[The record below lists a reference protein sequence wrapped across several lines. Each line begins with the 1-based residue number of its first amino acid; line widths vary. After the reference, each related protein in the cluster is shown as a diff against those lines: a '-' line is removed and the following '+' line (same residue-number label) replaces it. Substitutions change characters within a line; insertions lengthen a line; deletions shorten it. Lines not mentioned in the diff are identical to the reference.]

1 MYRSIAHPW
10 IEYQCVGP
18 TIRPSCN
25 PRPSIQPHSY
35 VSFFFLFLFSI
46 SNLQHVSKK
55 RHCNN
60 GGEKKK
66 RSEKPVWISKRGGPR
81 VSTRDRKSS
90 NQQGILIT
98 LAPLFEFERTIDPKK
113 RERERGCRTKD
124 VCVSVVISHEE
135 GILAGCVYIIRV
147 WRASSP
153 LGGWM
158 DRWSTCLSGEELEL
172 SLTETL
178 GVCWTSIRRHWR
190 NSIKSLLQRSVR
202 INKLK
207 V

>member
-113 RERERGCRTKD
+113 REREA
-124 VCVSVVISHEE
+124 
-135 GILAGCVYIIRV
+135 AGQKMCVY
-147 WRASSP
+147 
-153 LGGWM
+153 
-158 DRWSTCLSGEELEL
+158 LSWFH
-172 SLTETL
+172 TKK
-178 GVCWTSIRRHWR
+178 V
-190 NSIKSLLQRSVR
+190 SLLDVSILFEFEERPRPSEDGWIADPHVYPARSWSSH
-202 INKLK
+202 
-207 V
+207 

>member
-113 RERERGCRTKD
+113 REREAAGQKM
-124 VCVSVVISHEE
+124 CVYPSWFHTNRRRYPCWMCLYYSSLKS
-135 GILAGCVYIIRV
+135 ILAPR
-147 WRASSP
+147 R
-153 LGGWM
+153 M
-158 DRWSTCLSGEELEL
+158 DG
-172 SLTETL
+172 SLIHMF
-178 GVCWTSIRRHWR
+178 IRRGVGALINR
-190 NSIKSLLQRSVR
+190 DSRCLLNVDS
-202 INKLK
+202 KTLEK
-207 V
+207 FY